1 MTMRALSES
10 DDSSAAD
17 RISLLLFMRKMSQSA
32 LARARGYSVAGVS
45 RRKTGA
51 TEWGFAEMREV
62 ARVLDTS
69 AAFLAGETDDIAR
82 PDHLRTND
90 ESPAAFATGD
100 SDTVCAP
107 RDSNPR
113 PSDP

>member
-1 MTMRALSES
+1 
-10 DDSSAAD
+10 
-17 RISLLLFMRKMSQSA
+17 MSQSA
-32 LARARGYSVAGVS
+32 LARALGYSVAGVS
-45 RRKTGA
+45 RRMTGA
-51 TEWGFAEMREV
+51 TEWGFSEMREV

-69 AAFLAGETDDIAR
+69 VAFIAGETDVIAR